1 MPGDK
6 LTGAEPVERQEL
18 SERLL
23 GLIGAYEM
31 GAALNAQDL
40 HINTPPCSAP
50 RRPQKQPSP
59 WSPRSPSPRPRP
71 VLLREHVGRVGTG
84 LSRVGLRR

>member
-1 MPGDK
+1 MSNAAIPREAVPGDK

-31 GAALNAQDL
+31 GAALDAQDL
-40 HINTPPCSAP
+40 HINTAP
-50 RRPQKQPSP
+50 
-59 WSPRSPSPRPRP
+59 
-71 VLLREHVGRVGTG
+71 G
-84 LSRVGLRR
+84 LSASTNSRATEPVVA

>member
-6 LTGAEPVERQEL
+6 LTDAEPVERQEL

-31 GAALNAQDL
+31 GAALDAQDL
-40 HINTPPCSAP
+40 HINTAP
-50 RRPQKQPSP
+50 ERLPS
-59 WSPRSPSPRPRP
+59 
-71 VLLREHVGRVGTG
+71 LTEGRDAG
-84 LSRVGLRR
+84 

>member
-40 HINTPPCSAP
+40 HINTA
-50 RRPQKQPSP
+50 
-59 WSPRSPSPRPRP
+59 P
-71 VLLREHVGRVGTG
+71 VLSASTTSKATEPVVA
-84 LSRVGLRR
+84 